1 MMRINKVAEAN
12 KALKYAAGIVEDNNV
27 TPAFKAMFALSKQ
40 LKDAKDSR
48 KLEALVNNKEVNLS
62 PCYAVMYSMYSVN
75 SAKLYIISYS

>member
-12 KALKYAAGIVEDNNV
+12 KALKYAAGIVEDNKV

-48 KLEALVNNKEVNLS
+48 KLETLVNNKEVNPS
-62 PCYAVMYSMYSVN
+62 PCYTVMYSMYSVN
-75 SAKLYIISYS
+75 SAKLYIISYL